1 VNVLPSSGGGAC
13 PFVYVWNGTAYVV
26 DNNILPESEI
36 SDGDVE
42 DYYRLEQALTPE
54 RGKYQLVI
62 GEFENEHSYFDVVKL
77 LAVDHDEDIEVAV
90 TSEGEILTYKDP
102 SPPASAIDDQ
112 GNNVLKS
119 IKEIDGQY
127 YQGHNG
133 SYIELDFGDLN
144 VKKEAKLVLR
154 TDQPPVKEPWS
165 IHVQVLNN
173 SNEWTTV
180 ATILPRVYWSTQIVD
195 LSDYLPDPN
204 GELKVRLYFTAE
216 HKIDYVGLDTSKQ
229 AEIEIHQANLVSATH
244 STLGDVKD
252 LLLEN
257 DQTYAEL
264 LPNQQI
270 TLKYTLPNNTKQ
282 ARTFILY
289 CEGYY
294 HTITEENP

>member
-1 VNVLPSSGGGAC
+1 MVHPRA
-13 PFVYVWNGTAYVV
+13 
-26 DNNILPESEI
+26 
-36 SDGDVE
+36 
-42 DYYRLEQALTPE
+42 
-54 RGKYQLVI
+54 
-62 GEFENEHSYFDVVKL
+62 
-77 LAVDHDEDIEVAV
+77 
-90 TSEGEILTYKDP
+90 
-102 SPPASAIDDQ
+102 
-112 GNNVLKS
+112 
-119 IKEIDGQY
+119 
-127 YQGHNG
+127 
-133 SYIELDFGDLN
+133 
-144 VKKEAKLVLR
+144 
-154 TDQPPVKEPWS
+154 
-165 IHVQVLNN
+165 VLNN

-270 TLKYTLPNNTKQ
+270 TLNYTLPNNTKQ
-282 ARTFILY
+282 ARTLILY
-289 CEGYY
+289 CKGHY